1 MESAHWQ
8 QVDVRAD
15 WYFRPRRTS
24 QHTAITT
31 TTTAATATATAAIAI
46 GSGMGVGAEE
56 DGYHRV

>member
-24 QHTAITT
+24 QR
-31 TTTAATATATAAIAI
+31 TTAATATATATATSTIAI
-46 GSGMGVGAEE
+46 GSGMGVSAEE

>member
-15 WYFRPRRTS
+15 WYFRPCRTS
-24 QHTAITT
+24 QRTTAA
-31 TTTAATATATAAIAI
+31 TAATATATAAIAS